1 MRREK
6 INIYNHLVQS
16 IYEVCMQELGT
27 RKLEFSLTINSHNLL
42 NKLKL
47 FEGKNAL
54 NLTLFGLKKIEFQ

>member
-16 IYEVCMQELGT
+16 IYEVCVQELVT

-47 FEGKNAL
+47 FEEKNAL